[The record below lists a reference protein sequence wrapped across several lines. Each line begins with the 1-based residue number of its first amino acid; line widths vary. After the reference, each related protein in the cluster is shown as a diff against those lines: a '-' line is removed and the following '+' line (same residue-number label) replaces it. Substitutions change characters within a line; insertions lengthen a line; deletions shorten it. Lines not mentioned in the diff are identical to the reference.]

1 MNSMTDLDSKL
12 QGAKSIGI
20 AGHVRPDGDC
30 AGSTLA
36 VYNYI
41 KDNYPEIDTQIY
53 LEPIPNIFKFLQRS
67 EEIRS
72 EYPQGLQFDLF
83 ISLDCGDTGRLGNA
97 AAYFEAAKHTICID
111 HHVSNQAF
119 ADDNY
124 IFPDASSTCELV
136 YALLDKDKITRE
148 IAECLYVGIIH
159 DTGVFQYSCT
169 SSRTMNIAG
178 RLMDKGIDYPDIV
191 DKTFFEKTFEQNLIL
206 GTALLKATRHFE
218 GRCISSIIT
227 AKDMADCNALPK
239 HLEGIV
245 AQLRSTR
252 GVDAAILIYET
263 SDGQQKVSMRSNG
276 AVDVAAIAVRHGG
289 GGHIRAAGITM
300 DGKPEEILQ
309 ILLDE
314 VKAQLPASEL

>member
-148 IAECLYVGIIH
+148 IAECLYTGIVH

-169 SSRTMNIAG
+169 SASTMNVAG
-178 RLMDKGIDYPDIV
+178 ELMERGIDYTKIIDETFYT
-191 DKTFFEKTFEQNLIL
+191 KTYNQNRIL
-206 GTALLKATRHFE
+206 GQALLNSRLYLDGQA
-218 GRCISSIIT
+218 IVSVIT
-227 AKDMADCNALPK
+227 AAEMKMFEVLPK
-239 HLEGIV
+239 HLDGIV
-245 AQLRSTR
+245 NQLRVTKDVRVAIFLYENEDGSFKVSTRASDDTDLAQL
-252 GVDAAILIYET
+252 A
-263 SDGQQKVSMRSNG
+263 M
-276 AVDVAAIAVRHGG
+276 HFGG
-289 GGHIRAAGITM
+289 GGHVKAAGFTMYGSIT
-300 DGKPEEILQ
+300 EIVDEIIAELQ
-309 ILLDE
+309 NRF
-314 VKAQLPASEL
+314 S